1 MGRDLLIC
9 TPCTKTYMRIELAIP
24 PIRDDRAICPVY
36 AMCKYFNWHDRQ
48 QKRVGKEPMFLS
60 TKQGWELSHSM
71 RAGWFKNLLKHCG
84 LKDTAHKFRA
94 VAALEMLQAGMS
106 LVEVKIRAGWA
117 TLSHTVDT
125 YLCTASK
132 RSTDKPAQGKQKS
145 LSKKVPTT
153 QFAEG

>member
-1 MGRDLLIC
+1 
-9 TPCTKTYMRIELAIP
+9 
-24 PIRDDRAICPVY
+24 
-36 AMCKYFNWHDRQ
+36 
-48 QKRVGKEPMFLS
+48 
-60 TKQGWELSHSM
+60 
-71 RAGWFKNLLKHCG
+71 
-84 LKDTAHKFRA
+84 
-94 VAALEMLQAGMS
+94 AALEMLQAGMS